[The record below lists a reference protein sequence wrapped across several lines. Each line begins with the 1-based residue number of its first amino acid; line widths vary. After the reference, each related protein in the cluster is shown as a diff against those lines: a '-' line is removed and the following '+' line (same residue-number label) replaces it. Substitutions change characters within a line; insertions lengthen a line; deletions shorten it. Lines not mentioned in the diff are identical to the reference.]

1 MGFDNFF
8 LVESDDELNK
18 SNGKHTSLA
27 AKSATARF
35 APGKFKRGRTRS
47 TLRNF
52 LGRLGR
58 SNSQDLLQ
66 RNISSE
72 NVRSNT
78 PVR

>member
-1 MGFDNFF
+1 MS
-8 LVESDDELNK
+8 LVATP
-18 SNGKHTSLA
+18 SNA
-27 AKSATARF
+27 ARSVTTLD
-35 APGKFKRGRTRS
+35 KFKRGRTRS

-66 RNISSE
+66 QNNSSS
-72 NVRSNT
+72 NNFRSKT